1 MSTSR
6 LGLGLAALGR
16 PAYITAGRAADL
28 GAERSVDALRRL
40 SWAMLDRGYDAGL
53 RYLDVARSYGR
64 GEEFLAGWLAA
75 NPDRGDVVVGSKWGY
90 RYVGE
95 WRGDA
100 EVHEVKDHSL
110 AAFTAQLAETRTL
123 LGDRLDVYHV
133 HSATLETGV
142 LDDAELHRALAAL
155 RDSGVRVGV
164 STSGPEQAAAVRRA
178 LAVTVDGTPLFTSIQ
193 STWNL
198 LETSVAGALAEAA
211 AAGARVIV
219 KEAVANG
226 RLTPG
231 ERPDS
236 EPVRRAAAVAAELG
250 LGLDQLATAAAL
262 AQPWA
267 WRVLSGAV
275 TAGQL
280 DSNVAAERVELPAG
294 LLDRLAT
301 LAQPPVEYWATRSR
315 RPWA

>member
-1 MSTSR
+1 MPTSR

-16 PAYITAGRAADL
+16 PAYITAGRSADL
-28 GAERSVDALRRL
+28 GAERTVEAMREL
-40 SWAMLDRGYDAGL
+40 SWQVLDRAYDAGI
-53 RYLDVARSYGR
+53 RYVDVARSYGR
-64 GEEFLAGWLAA
+64 GEEFVAGWLAA
-75 NPDRGDVVVGSKWGY
+75 NPRRADVTVGSKWGY
-90 RYVGE
+90 RYVGD

-100 EVHEVKDHSL
+100 EVHEVKDHSP
-110 AAFTAQLAETRTL
+110 AAFTRQLAETRAL
-123 LGDRLDVYHV
+123 LGDRLAVYHV
-133 HSATLETGV
+133 HSATVDTGV
-142 LDDAELHRALAAL
+142 LEDDELHRALAAL

-178 LAVTVDGTPLFTSIQ
+178 LAVTVDRRPLFTSIQ

-226 RLTPG
+226 RLTSAEQPDD
-231 ERPDS
+231 ER
-236 EPVRRAAAVAAELG
+236 VRRAAAIAAELG
-250 LGLDQLATAAAL
+250 LGVDQLAMAAAL
-262 AQPWA
+262 AQPWV

-275 TAGQL
+275 TTGQL
-280 DSNVAAERVELPAG
+280 DSNAAAERVRLPPG
-294 LLDRLAT
+294 VLDELAT
-301 LAQPPVEYWATRSR
+301 LAQPPTEYWTARSH

>member
-28 GAERSVDALRRL
+28 GPERTVEDMRRL
-40 SWAMLDRGYDAGL
+40 SWQLLDRAYAAGI
-53 RYLDVARSYGR
+53 RYLDTARSYGR

-75 NPDRGDVVVGSKWGY
+75 HPGRDDVTVGSKWGY

-95 WRGDA
+95 WRRDA
-100 EVHEVKDHSL
+100 DVHEIKDHSV
-110 AAFTAQLAETRTL
+110 AAFTRQLAETRAL

-133 HSATLETGV
+133 HSATVDTGV
-142 LDDAELHRALAAL
+142 LDDAELHRMLAGL
-155 RDSGVRVGV
+155 RDSGVRIGV
-164 STSGPEQAAAVRRA
+164 STSGPEQATAVRRA
-178 LAVTVDGTPLFTSIQ
+178 LAVTVDGRPLFTSVQ
-193 STWNL
+193 ATWNL
-198 LETSVAGALAEAA
+198 LETSVGEALAEAA
-211 AAGARVIV
+211 DTGARVIV

-231 ERPDS
+231 ERAD
-236 EPVRRAAAVAAELG
+236 EPGRRAAAVAAELG
-250 LGLDQLATAAAL
+250 IGVDQLAIAAAL

-275 TAGQL
+275 TAEQL

-294 LLDRLAT
+294 AHDQLAT
-301 LAQPPVEYWATRSR
+301 LAQPPAEYWATRSR